1 LIDLQE
7 REIKKIEIAKKYGI
21 SSVWMSSETRRDGS
35 FLGGSHAKINLST
48 TGEICEL
55 RNGKLQISHD
65 ALAHDP
71 PSLCWRQFGNVSLF
85 FFLLHIT
92 LYSSNFIF
100 IPSLLEL
107 SIR

>member
-21 SSVWMSSETRRDGS
+21 SSVWMSSETRREGS

-65 ALAHDP
+65 A
-71 PSLCWRQFGNVSLF
+71 PSLCWRQFGNVSLSF
-85 FFLLHIT
+85 FST
-92 LYSSNFIF
+92 SYSRSHF
-100 IPSLLEL
+100 S
-107 SIR
+107 